1 MFDRFSRRI
10 NYLRVSVTDR
20 CNLRCIYCMP
30 AEGKKLVSR
39 ESILSFEEIFDIAQ
53 TAVNMGIDKV
63 RLTGGEPL
71 VRKGIVKLVSLVSGI
86 EGIKDLS
93 LTTNG
98 VLLERYAKE
107 LTQAGLH
114 RVNISLDT
122 MNPKRYKEV
131 TRIGDIRDVLAGI
144 RAAQE
149 SGLNPIRLNC
159 VIQESTE
166 EKDAKE
172 VAQFAKE
179 NGLEARFIRRM
190 NMSEGTFWQ
199 VHGGYGG
206 YCEECNRL
214 RVSSDGFIK
223 PCLFSDLAFSVRELG
238 VKEAIMQAVE
248 TKPKNGQRSKT
259 NTFYGIGG

>member
-1 MFDRFSRRI
+1 MPDDGIRF
-10 NYLRVSVTDR
+10 
-20 CNLRCIYCMP
+20 
-30 AEGKKLVSR
+30 VSR
-39 ESILSFEEIFDIAQ
+39 DNILSLEEIFDIAQ
-53 TAVNMGIDKV
+53 SAVNMGIDKV

-98 VLLERYAKE
+98 ILLERYAKE
-107 LTQAGLH
+107 LAQAGLH

-122 MNPKRYKEV
+122 MNPKRYKEI
-131 TRIGDIRDVLAGI
+131 TRIGDISDVLAGI
-144 RAAQE
+144 KAAKE
-149 SGLNPIRLNC
+149 AGLNPIRLNC
-159 VIQESTE
+159 VIEESTE
-166 EKDAKE
+166 EQDAKE
-172 VAQFAKE
+172 VAQFA
-179 NGLEARFIRRM
+179 NDNNLEARFIRRM
-190 NMSEGTFWQ
+190 NMPEGAFWR

-223 PCLFSDLAFSVRELG
+223 PCLFSDLAFSIRELG
-238 VKEAIMQAVE
+238 AKEAIRRAVE
-248 TKPKNGQRSKT
+248 AKPKNGELSKT

>member
-1 MFDRFSRRI
+1 
-10 NYLRVSVTDR
+10 
-20 CNLRCIYCMP
+20 MP
-30 AEGKKLVSR
+30 AEDKKLVSR

-53 TAVNMGIDKV
+53 TAVNMGIDKI

-71 VRKGIVKLVSLVSGI
+71 VRKGIVKLICLVSGI

-98 VLLERYAKE
+98 VLLKRYAKE
-107 LTQAGLH
+107 LAQAGLH

-122 MNPKRYKEV
+122 MNPKRYKEI
-131 TRIGDIRDVLAGI
+131 TRIGDISDVLAGI
-144 RAAQE
+144 KAAKE
-149 SGLNPIRLNC
+149 AGLNPIRLNC
-159 VIQESTE
+159 VIEGSTE
-166 EKDAKE
+166 EPDAKE
-172 VAQFAKE
+172 VAQFAKD

-190 NMSEGTFWQ
+190 NMSEGTFWR

-214 RVSSDGFIK
+214 RVSSDGLLR
-223 PCLFSDLAFSVRELG
+223 PCLFSDLAFSVRQLG
-238 VKEAIMQAVE
+238 IKEAIRQAVRA
-248 TKPKNGQRSKT
+248 KPKNGERSKT